1 MTTETERD
9 AVADIVRDLLIG
21 KFGDTLIFDPIIV
34 KDAVDVV
41 DGMEYLRITIV
52 FDGDQRFL
60 DPGWTVGLT
69 GRIRRKMAELDM
81 YELPVYLF
89 AEKSEWES
97 LLAGEYY
104 ESA

>member
-1 MTTETERD
+1 MTTQTQRD
-9 AVADIVRDLLIG
+9 AVADIIRKLLDD
-21 KFGDTLIFDPIIV
+21 KFGDALVFDPIIV
-34 KDAVDVV
+34 KDAVDIV

-52 FDGDQRFL
+52 FDGDQKLL
-60 DPGWTVGLT
+60 DPKWTVGLT

-89 AEKSEWES
+89 AEKSEWEA